1 MKALAVALAVVGAF
15 LVQTLGGRYFWPIQ
29 SYLDLFLLAAAGF
42 GLTQDRQVGMFAGT
56 AAGLVQ
62 DVFSGA
68 PLGLNGVSKTT
79 IGYLAG
85 IAGHRLVVR
94 GWAGRLL
101 FFAAATAGDRII
113 LAAIGQVADQP
124 PVVGGVPDLL
134 YLCAGNG
141 LVGALLLGMFDRF
154 MMDPMSQ

>member
-1 MKALAVALAVVGAF
+1 
-15 LVQTLGGRYFWPIQ
+15 
-29 SYLDLFLLAAAGF
+29 
-42 GLTQDRQVGMFAGT
+42 MFSGT

-94 GWAGRLL
+94 GWAARFI
-101 FFAAATAGDRII
+101 FFAAAAAADRVI

-124 PVVGGVPDLL
+124 PVIGSVADLL

-141 LVGALLLGMFDRF
+141 FMGALVLTALDRF
-154 MMDPMSQ
+154 TVVR

>member
-1 MKALAVALAVVGAF
+1 MKALAVVLAIVGAF
-15 LVQTLGGRYFWPIQ
+15 LLQTLGGRYFGLIQ
-29 SYLDLFLLAAAGF
+29 SYLDLFLLTAAGF
-42 GLTQDRQVGMFAGT
+42 GLTQGRQVGMFSGT

-85 IAGHRLVVR
+85 IAGHRLVVG
-94 GWAGRLL
+94 GWAARFI
-101 FFAAATAGDRII
+101 FFAAAVAADRVI

-124 PVVGGVPDLL
+124 PVIGSVAHLL

-141 LVGALLLGMFDRF
+141 FMGALVLTALDRF
-154 MMDPMSQ
+154 TGER

>member
-1 MKALAVALAVVGAF
+1 MKALAVVLAIVGAF
-15 LVQTLGGRYFWPIQ
+15 LVQTLGGRYFWLIQ
-29 SYLDLFLLAAAGF
+29 SYLDLFLLTAAGF
-42 GLTQDRQVGMFAGT
+42 GLIQGRQVGMFSGT

-85 IAGHRLVVR
+85 IAGHRLVV
-94 GWAGRLL
+94 GSWAGRFV
-101 FFAAATAGDRII
+101 FFAAAAAADRVI

-124 PVVGGVPDLL
+124 PVIGSVADLL

-141 LVGALLLGMFDRF
+141 FMGALVLTALERF
-154 MMDPMSQ
+154 TGER

>member
-29 SYLDLFLLAAAGF
+29 SYLDLFLLTAAGF
-42 GLTQDRQVGMFAGT
+42 GLMEDRQIGMFAGT

-94 GWAGRLL
+94 GWVGRFL
-101 FFAAATAGDRII
+101 FLAAATASDRII

-124 PVVGGVPDLL
+124 PVVGSVPELL
-134 YLCAGNG
+134 YLCVGNG
-141 LVGALLLGMFDRF
+141 LFGALVLGMFDRSTG
-154 MMDPMSQ
+154 DPMSQ

>member
-1 MKALAVALAVVGAF
+1 MKALAVALAVIGAF

-29 SYLDLFLLAAAGF
+29 SYLDLFLLTAAGF

-68 PLGLNGVSKTT
+68 TLGMNGISKTT

-94 GWAGRLL
+94 GWAGRFF

-113 LAAIGQVADQP
+113 LAAIGHVVDQP
-124 PVVGGVPDLL
+124 PVVGSVPDLL

-141 LVGALLLGMFDRF
+141 LLGALILGALDRF
-154 MMDPMSQ
+154 MIDPMSQ

>member
-1 MKALAVALAVVGAF
+1 MKALAVALAVVCAF
-15 LVQTLGGRYFWPIQ
+15 LVQTLGGRYVPPIQ
-29 SYLDLFLLAAAGF
+29 SYLDLFLLTAAGF
-42 GLTQDRQVGMFAGT
+42 GLTLDRQVGMFAGT

-68 PLGLNGVSKTT
+68 PLGLNGISKTT

-94 GWAGRLL
+94 GWAGRFF
-101 FFAAATAGDRII
+101 FFAAATAADRIL

-124 PVVGGVPDLL
+124 PVVGGVPQLV

-141 LVGALLLGMFDRF
+141 LLGAVVLGAVDRF
-154 MMDPMSQ
+154 ASDPMNP

>member
-15 LVQTLGGRYFWPIQ
+15 LIQTLGGRYFWPIQ
-29 SYLDLFLLAAAGF
+29 TYLDLFLLVAAGF
-42 GLTQDRQVGMFAGT
+42 GLTLDRQVGMFAGT

-85 IAGHRLVVR
+85 VAGHRLVVR
-94 GWAGRLL
+94 GWAGRVF

-113 LAAIGQVADQP
+113 LAGIGRMADQP
-124 PVVGGVPDLL
+124 PVVGSVPDLL
-134 YLCAGNG
+134 YLCAANG
-141 LVGALLLGMFDRF
+141 LLGALILGAWDRF
-154 MMDPMSQ
+154 TTDPMNR